1 MDRTGS
7 GTFRAVLPKSSTRQR
22 SMAGGRRQVEGSLED
37 VEPVVRLR
45 EYREGVFT
53 GYTTPLTVTANG
65 MIADFDRA

>member
-1 MDRTGS
+1 
-7 GTFRAVLPKSSTRQR
+7 
-22 SMAGGRRQVEGSLED
+22 MAGGRRQVEGSLED